1 MREAT
6 GIDFAVREIGIRPH
20 LSAVARFN
28 PFDELVGTTMALSE
42 GPIRTWCNI
51 YTLLGPAAAP
61 HSRSSIICANFWLIA
76 SGKAIEATR
85 RVISSLPFAL
95 LVFTT
100 TLTLQ
105 SGDVLAQGAT
115 IEPAAQAPAATFK
128 SGVEVV
134 TITAAVRDGHGK
146 VVRNLTKADFQVM
159 DGGMSRPIQD
169 FYTGDSPVSVAIL
182 LDISGS
188 MGVGGNMDRA
198 RGAVGAVLAHL
209 RSKGDEAALYT
220 FDSKLQEVVS
230 FTTDLD
236 RIRALSLA
244 GRPWGMTSLYDAIAA
259 TAKSVADRANRHR
272 AVLVITDGV
281 DTGSQLKAPQVSGIA
296 SSIDVPVYLLAVV
309 NPLDHPGG
317 EFSVIEAAGE
327 SSNVGTLADLA
338 RWTGGDMRV
347 CSMPEHTAAAVDDL
361 FGELRYQYLI
371 TFEPGLR
378 PGWHPL
384 EIRTGKKN
392 LVVHARSGY
401 MAAAK

>member
-1 MREAT
+1 MSS
-6 GIDFAVREIGIRPH
+6 IQ
-20 LSAVARFN
+20 S
-28 PFDELVGTTMALSE
+28 
-42 GPIRTWCNI
+42 CNI
-51 YTLLGPAAAP
+51 YILRAPASDP
-61 HSRSSIICANFWLIA
+61 YPQSPTIYANFCSIA

-85 RVISSLPFAL
+85 AVIRFPLAL
-95 LVFTT
+95 LALTA

-105 SGDVLAQGAT
+105 PGDLRAQGAT
-115 IEPAAQAPAATFK
+115 IVPADQLPAATFR

-134 TITAAVRDGHGK
+134 TVTAAVRDGRGK
-146 VVRNLTKADFQVM
+146 VVRNLRKTDFQVM
-159 DGGMSRPIQD
+159 DEGFSRPIQD
-169 FYTGDSPVSVAIL
+169 FYSGDSAVSVAIL

-198 RGAVGAVLAHL
+198 RTAVQTVLAHL
-209 RSKGDEAALYT
+209 QSKGDEAALYT
-220 FDSKLQEVVS
+220 FDSTLQEVVS
-230 FTTDLD
+230 FTTDLNK
-236 RIRALSLA
+236 IRALSLA

-281 DTGSQLKAPQVSGIA
+281 DTGSRMKAPEVSGIA
-296 SSIDVPVYLLAVV
+296 SSIDVPVYLLTVV

-317 EFSVIEAAGE
+317 EFSVVEAAGE

-347 CSMPEHTAAAVDDL
+347 CSMPEHTAAAVADL

-371 TFEPGLR
+371 TFEPGQR

-384 EIRTGKKN
+384 EIRTGKKD

-401 MAAAK
+401 VAAAK